1 MKQNNFT
8 KNELLKLCNT
18 VVEDDIY
25 IDLNSFQEELMIS
38 QVVRFFERHGR
49 KFTKTMIQNY
59 VRVGIIPPPVEK
71 RYYTRN
77 HLILLTLIDN
87 LKSVYSLEEIKLML
101 APILKDPNTF
111 DDDIINVQDLYNEY
125 MKSYNKT
132 LNNWQEMI
140 PSTFDDINL
149 IIKNKNIAS
158 EDLEV
163 SFVFLTVLTLRTQSI
178 ALKKLSNMIIKEFFT
193 KNE

>member
-8 KNELLKLCNT
+8 KTELLKLCKT

-25 IDLNSFQEELMIS
+25 IDLNSFHEELMIS

-87 LKSVYSLEEIKLML
+87 LKSAYSLDEIKLML

-111 DDDIINVQDLYNEY
+111 EDDIINVQDLYNEY
-125 MKSYNKT
+125 MNSYNKT

-149 IIKNKNIAS
+149 IIKNKNIDS

-163 SFVFLTVLTLRTQSI
+163 SFIFLTVLTLMTQSI
-178 ALKKLSNMIIKEFFT
+178 ALKKLSNMIIEEFFT